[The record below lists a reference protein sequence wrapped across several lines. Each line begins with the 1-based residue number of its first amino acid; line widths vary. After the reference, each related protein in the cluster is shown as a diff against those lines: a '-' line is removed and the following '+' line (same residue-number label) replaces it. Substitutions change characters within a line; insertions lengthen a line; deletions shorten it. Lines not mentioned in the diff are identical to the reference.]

1 MPSTTLKQIAICS
14 SRLNNSSL
22 RSTTALKFL
31 TLLLF
36 VAGCD
41 VFTKQEDR
49 AVIAKVKEHEL
60 YLDQLTSALPNG
72 ISPEDSTIF
81 ANSYIK
87 TWATEM
93 LLMDKAELNLP
104 SEEKDVSA
112 QLEEYRRSLIIYKYE
127 RQLVSQRLD
136 TTLSAAQIEEYYNN
150 NQKNFE
156 LQDNIARAV
165 FVKLDK
171 NSKDVEKV
179 KKLCRSKKEED
190 RLELEEFCV
199 QHAISFHLNDKQW
212 VPLEQL
218 LNQLPKTS
226 YLNVNYFSTYN
237 FAHVQDS
244 TAHYLVD
251 VKEVKF
257 KNSVSPLEFET
268 QNIRSILLNQRKLE
282 LIQKL
287 EKDIFED
294 AVSKNQFEILND

>member
-1 MPSTTLKQIAICS
+1 M
-14 SRLNNSSL
+14 
-22 RSTTALKFL
+22 RSTTALKL
-31 TLLLF
+31 LALLLI
-36 VAGCD
+36 VVGCD
-41 VFTKQEDR
+41 VFKKQEKR
-49 AVIAKVKEHEL
+49 AIIAKVKEHEL
-60 YLDQLTSALPNG
+60 YLDQLTSALPSG
-72 ISPEDSTIF
+72 MSSEDSAIF

-127 RQLVSQRLD
+127 KQLVGQRLD
-136 TTLSAAQIEEYYNN
+136 TTFSTSQIEDYYNN

-165 FVKLDK
+165 FVKLNR
-171 NSKDVEKV
+171 NSKDLEKI
-179 KKLCRSKKEED
+179 KKLCRSNKEED

-199 QHAISFHLNDKQW
+199 QHAMAFHLNDRQW
-212 VPLEQL
+212 IPLEKL
-218 LNQLPKTS
+218 LNQLPKTG
-226 YLNVNYFSTYN
+226 YLNVNYFSSYS

-251 VKEVKF
+251 VKEIKY
-257 KNSVSPLEFET
+257 KNSVSPIEFET
-268 QNIRSILLNQRKLE
+268 QNIRNILLNQRKLE
-282 LIQKL
+282 LIQRL